1 MDWFQN
7 KKKKG
12 TEAAPSEVSTST
24 ASASPEYVH
33 NVRSTLDGI
42 MAGAGPASR
51 GVVLKL
57 YLENFK
63 HLNKIFGYDYCEELL
78 SQITSYL
85 KETAG
90 DCVYRHIGVEFII
103 ILEQFS
109 EGRASDLADEL
120 LDRFGHV
127 WTING
132 IDCLCSAQIGLCSYP
147 GHAQTTDELLKR
159 LDLAV
164 SSASDCG
171 PNQLAVYDSTMH
183 NQFLRKQTIALYLQT
198 AIEKD
203 EIEVRYRPTYNLK
216 EGRFTRADFYMRIFI
231 QGIGLVG
238 AGEFLPIAEDSGQIR
253 TIGYYALEQVGRCIA
268 DLMAEG
274 KVFDSVCVPV
284 SPILFLQENFLDE
297 VGRIVEDYGIPSGK
311 LALELD
317 ESALGNAYL
326 NINIIMQELSDMGV
340 ELVLNGFGSG
350 YTPISSLLELPVQT
364 LKLER
369 MFVWQLET
377 NPRSSCIFGGLI
389 QIAQNLGL
397 HIIAEGVETEN
408 QLNALNEFGC
418 EYQQGFYY
426 APTMDQNTLMKVIG
440 TTLDDSRIT
449 IEEEKLKM
457 KR

>member
-1 MDWFQN
+1 MEWFQN
-7 KKKKG
+7 KKKKRTAEALTG
-12 TEAAPSEVSTST
+12 AGVNPAAAPEHTS
-24 ASASPEYVH
+24 
-33 NVRSTLDGI
+33 NIRGILDEI
-42 MAGAGPASR
+42 MANAGLASG

-63 HLNKIFGYDYCEELL
+63 HLNKIFGYDYCEKLL
-78 SQITSYL
+78 CQITAYL
-85 KETAG
+85 TEAAG
-90 DCVYRHIGVEFII
+90 GCVYRHIGVEFII

-147 GHAQTTDELLKR
+147 GHALTTDELLKR
-159 LDLAV
+159 LDQAV

-171 PNQLAVYDSTMH
+171 PNQLAVYDSAMH
-183 NQFLRKQTIALYLQT
+183 NQFLRRQSIALYLQS

-203 EIEVRYRPTYNLK
+203 EIEVRYRPTFNLK
-216 EGRFTRADFYMRIFI
+216 EGRFTRADFYMRVFI

-253 TIGYYALEQVGRCIA
+253 TIGYYSLEQVGRCIA

-274 KVFDSVCVPV
+274 KEFDSICVPV
-284 SPILFLQENFLDE
+284 SPILCLQENFLE
-297 VGRIVEDYGIPSGK
+297 QVGRILETYKIPSGR

-326 NINIIMQELSDMGV
+326 NINIIMQELSDLGV

-369 MFVWQLET
+369 LFVWQLET
-377 NPRSSCIFGGLI
+377 NPRASCIFGGLI
-389 QIAQNLGL
+389 HIARSLGL

-408 QLNALNEFGC
+408 QLNALNQFGC

-426 APTMDQNTLMKVIG
+426 APTMNQDTLMKVIG